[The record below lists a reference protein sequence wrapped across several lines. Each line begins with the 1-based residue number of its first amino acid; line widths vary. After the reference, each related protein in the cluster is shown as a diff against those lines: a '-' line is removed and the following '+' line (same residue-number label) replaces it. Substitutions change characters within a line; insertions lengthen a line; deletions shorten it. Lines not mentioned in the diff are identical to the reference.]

1 MHSDYLE
8 HYGRKGMK
16 WYQSVF
22 GSKERGNAIKN
33 RISEYK
39 KRKDVLKERKRAIK
53 NRSLMNEAELNKLG
67 LRLQRE
73 KLIVDLDEQNVGH
86 GRRQLRKWTDA
97 SSAAFKTSMST
108 VLIAATTA
116 TGLQLVKTLFS
127 KYGGDTG
134 SKIADTIRINSKKK

>member
-8 HYGRKGMK
+8 HSGRKGMK

-53 NRSLMNEAELNKLG
+53 NRSLMNEAALNKLG

-73 KLIVDLDEQNVGH
+73 KLIVDLDEQNVGR
-86 GRRQLRKWTDA
+86 GRRQLRKWSDA

-108 VLIAATTA
+108 VLVAATTA
-116 TGLQLVKTLFS
+116 TGIHLVKTLFS

>member
-22 GSKERGNAIKN
+22 GSKERSNAIKN

-53 NRSLMNEAELNKLG
+53 NRSLMTDAELNKLG

-73 KLIVDLDEQNVGH
+73 KLIVDLDEQNVAH
-86 GRRQLRKWTDA
+86 GRRQLHKWSDA

-108 VLIAATTA
+108 VIAATTTA
-116 TGLQLVKTLFS
+116 TGIHLVKTLFS

-134 SKIADTIRINSKKK
+134 SKIADTIRK